1 MNYLSS
7 YTDYNEEIKVKQIL
21 EFIDQSV
28 NESANFNDVWSKIVD
43 KVSNLSKSAKRRVI
57 KYALGTLL
65 AFNTITNVVQ
75 IINTSKAD
83 PETKQIAIECVDESS
98 DQFTQASM
106 LRLSDEGLKHIKNEE
121 KLKLKAYSIGDGMI
135 TVGYGHAEKVGK
147 SKYKVGQE
155 ISESEAEILLK
166 GDLQVAADGV
176 RRMFND
182 WEKEGIK
189 VPVTQSMFDT
199 LVSLA
204 FNAGVGGLR
213 NSEVSKNLKKSNYKA
228 AGDSIKEF
236 RVSKK
241 FPGLSIRREKESEM
255 FLSSL

>member
-1 MNYLSS
+1 M
-7 YTDYNEEIKVKQIL
+7 
-21 EFIDQSV
+21 
-28 NESANFNDVWSKIVD
+28 
-43 KVSNLSKSAKRRVI
+43 
-57 KYALGTLL
+57 
-65 AFNTITNVVQ
+65 
-75 IINTSKAD
+75 
-83 PETKQIAIECVDESS
+83 
-98 DQFTQASM
+98 
-106 LRLSDEGLKHIKNEE
+106 
-121 KLKLKAYSIGDGMI
+121 
-135 TVGYGHAEKVGK
+135 
-147 SKYKVGQE
+147 
-155 ISESEAEILLK
+155 LLK
-166 GDLQVAADGV
+166 KDLQVAADGV

-204 FNAGVGGLR
+204 FNAGVSGLR
-213 NSEVSKNLKKSNYKA
+213 NSEVAQNLKKSNYKA